1 MVNISKLNSIIYNAR
16 GRAKNAVLSA
26 FSLLSVRVYFIMLA
40 LVNTSLWVLAK
51 FVVKTI
57 GEPQIALHYSVDFG
71 INLYGNANNI
81 FIIPLLGFIIIFINF
96 SIIISISRYNQLELR
111 FISHLLLASA
121 VIANIILLAALIS
134 IFIVNFR

>member
-1 MVNISKLNSIIYNAR
+1 MVNISKLNNLIYNAR
-16 GRAKNAVLSA
+16 SRAKNAIVGA
-26 FSLLSVRVYFIMLA
+26 FTLLSVRVYFII
-40 LVNTSLWVLAK
+40 LVLLNTSLWVLSR
-51 FVVKTI
+51 FVIKTI

-81 FIIPLLGFIIIFINF
+81 FIIPLLGFIFIFINL